1 MRRAL
6 ELDPRNDRWWI
17 EFSNVEFTLGKIA
30 EAQTAAS
37 EAARLRPDAP
47 GYQAV
52 IGVLATKLGDRETA
66 EKAFHEEL
74 KRYPDNPV
82 ALSGLKELDSLK

>member
-1 MRRAL
+1 
-6 ELDPRNDRWWI
+6 
-17 EFSNVEFTLGKIA
+17 
-30 EAQTAAS
+30 
-37 EAARLRPDAP
+37 
-47 GYQAV
+47 V

-82 ALSGLKELDSLK
+82 ALSGLKELDSHK